1 MAEGHDLIEAVKD
14 LSVTVWAVVVRVAD
28 RETDHSRN
36 CCKKGWRLGW
46 QVAAVRT
53 KRGGRLQSVAVGGGE
68 ARGTRRGES
77 KGSEESSMSNCKR
90 GALSPLGSA
99 STCHGARSPA
109 RSFPGGK
116 STSEKRCSFKFP
128 GSQFFSVSRK

>member
-53 KRGGRLQSVAVGGGE
+53 KRGGRLQSVAVGGGRHVE
-68 ARGTRRGES
+68 QGEENLRGL
-77 KGSEESSMSNCKR
+77 K
-90 GALSPLGSA
+90 
-99 STCHGARSPA
+99 SPA
-109 RSFPGGK
+109 
-116 STSEKRCSFKFP
+116 
-128 GSQFFSVSRK
+128 